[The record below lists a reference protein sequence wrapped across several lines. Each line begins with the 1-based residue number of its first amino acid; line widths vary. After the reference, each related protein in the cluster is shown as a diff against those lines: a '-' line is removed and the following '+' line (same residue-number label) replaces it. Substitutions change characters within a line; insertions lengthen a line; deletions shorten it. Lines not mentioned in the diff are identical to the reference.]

1 MAILVG
7 EGVLACC
14 AVRTR
19 ISASS
24 TLNADHHSEHLKIR
38 SWHASDAMLVLDFAE
53 AAPVD

>member
-1 MAILVG
+1 MAVLVG
-7 EGVLACC
+7 EGVLAWC

-24 TLNADHHSEHLKIR
+24 TLNADHHSEYLKIR
-38 SWHASDAMLVLDFAE
+38 SWHASDAMLVLDFGA

>member
-1 MAILVG
+1 MAVLVG
-7 EGVLACC
+7 EGVLAWC